1 MLLNQPQNQYRHARS
16 INLQNLTHTTL
27 AAGRRKGAT
36 RFLGNARSWRL
47 DGYVDFDA
55 QNLRVAKQLYE
66 ARRRRDAAASIK
78 GLFGEPSWDILL
90 DLFIARKIGIALQV
104 SSVCAGAGLPST
116 TILRWIARLEREG
129 LIVRTADQ
137 DDARRRFVSLT
148 SKGLKLTTALL
159 DAVGPLNE

>member
-1 MLLNQPQNQYRHARS
+1 M
-16 INLQNLTHTTL
+16 
-27 AAGRRKGAT
+27 
-36 RFLGNARSWRL
+36 
-47 DGYVDFDA
+47 DGYVDFDG

-78 GLFGEPSWDILL
+78 GLFGEPGWDILL

-104 SSVCAGAGLPST
+104 SSVCAGAGVPST

-137 DDARRRFVSLT
+137 DDARRRYVSLT